1 MTTTNTVLPGQ
12 LILEQCIEAHNLT
25 IPEAAARANLTVE
38 ELEWVVAGRIRLTP
52 SIAERMEKHL
62 GGCAEEWWSA
72 QEALDLANG
81 GYSPARLLVGETKP
95 WSWPE
100 DWEPSATPEQI
111 EAHERFLRDLR
122 RCPEC
127 TNRADQAET

>member
-1 MTTTNTVLPGQ
+1 MAHRSDRVTTSKTVLPGQ
-12 LILEQCIEAHNLT
+12 LILEQCIEAHGLSVS
-25 IPEAAARANLTVE
+25 EAAARANLTVE
-38 ELEWVVAGRIRLTP
+38 ELEGLIAGRIRLTP
-52 SIAERMEKHL
+52 RIAERMERYL

-111 EAHERFLRDLR
+111 EAHERFLRELR
-122 RCPEC
+122 PL
-127 TNRADQAET
+127 D